1 MWYMCTCVCDNVQ
14 LCMCNDVYV
23 WCVLLQEGLTP
34 LCLAVKA
41 GQLQLVHLLLGKGAR
56 PAGSTKVRQGPR
68 NPTAPNTHTTKN
80 TARRAVC
87 GSRQCWKQ
95 RKAC

>member
-1 MWYMCTCVCDNVQ
+1 MCMSISGNVCVTMWMCG
-14 LCMCNDVYV
+14 
-23 WCVLLQEGLTP
+23 VLLQEGLTP

-56 PAGSTKVRQGPR
+56 PAGSTKVRGGGR
-68 NPTAPNTHTTKN
+68 NPTAPNTHTTKH